1 MCPKPALYKRHILKK
16 ALLKMSNTEVRESE
30 SSARYRIAVDTGGT
44 FTDVVVGNNSGDMA
58 VGKAL
63 TTYDR
68 VFTGFEGAVHR
79 AAESVGWSGDEVL
92 RNADVIVYGT
102 THATNAVLTNKVAKT
117 ALLVTDGF
125 ADTLLL
131 REGGRRDAFDSKAA
145 YPPPYIPRHLTFEI
159 TERISAEGEVLVPL
173 DEEQVRSVLHSL
185 ADLGIE
191 AIAVACLWS
200 IINDAHEQRIAEL
213 IKEILP
219 GVPYTLSNDANPT
232 IREYRRA
239 SAASI
244 DASLKPLMA
253 DHLGNLREDLVKYGF
268 AGDLLVVTSEGAV
281 LDAEDV
287 LDRPVLLLNS
297 GPSMAPLVGAA
308 AAPDRETVVVCDM
321 GGTTFDVSL
330 VEKGVV
336 RHTREAWLGEPF
348 VGHLT
353 GLSSVAVSSIG
364 AGGGSIAWID
374 GGGLL
379 RVGPQSARSTP
390 GPAAYGK
397 GGVEPTVTDACVVL
411 GYLDVEGFEGG
422 FTLDRDAA
430 IRAVQSRVAEPLGMD
445 LRQAAQAILDVSGNQ
460 MATAT
465 RQAALEQGVDPRGAL
480 MVAGGGAGAMVAAL
494 IGDILETDTVLVP
507 ATAGVL
513 AAYGAHRAPIATEF
527 LSPLHNDTRNFDAG
541 SAQTAVTELTAK
553 AETFAQRFTHVS
565 NDAEFS
571 YFVDARYPGQAWD
584 LRVYL
589 DSAPDPQGGAA
600 ETIEQAFHAEHD
612 RRNGTHDSASRVEI
626 ITWGVRVEIPR
637 HEQLKDAEHVGIES
651 EVHRTDEIVFGGS
664 PYSTP
669 RYRGVTLSPGQ
680 HISGPAIIDQP
691 TTTIVVP
698 PEWDANLDARSN
710 IYLNRKEA

>member
-1 MCPKPALYKRHILKK
+1 
-16 ALLKMSNTEVRESE
+16 MSDVQTQPSE
-30 SSARYRIAVDTGGT
+30 ARYRIAVDTGGT
-44 FTDVVVGNNSGDMA
+44 FTDVVVGSNSGDMA

-68 VFTGFEGAVHR
+68 VFTGFEASVRR
-79 AAESVGWSGDEVL
+79 AAESVGWSGDDVL

-102 THATNAVLTNKVAKT
+102 THATNAVLTGKVAKT
-117 ALLVTDGF
+117 ALLTTDGF

-145 YPPPYIPRHLTFEI
+145 YPPPYIPRHLTFQI
-159 TERISAEGEVLVPL
+159 TERISSEGDILVEL
-173 DEEQVRSVLHSL
+173 DEEQVRQVLGSFKEQ
-185 ADLGIE
+185 GIE
-191 AIAVACLWS
+191 AVAVSFLWS
-200 IINDAHEQRIAEL
+200 IINDAHEKRVAEL
-213 IKEILP
+213 IQEILP
-219 GVPYTLSNDANPT
+219 GVPYTLSNAANPT
-232 IREYRRA
+232 IREYRRS

-253 DHLGNLREDLVKYGF
+253 DHLGKLRSDLQKYGF

-281 LDAEDV
+281 LDVADV

-308 AAPDRETVVVCDM
+308 AAPDHDTVVVCDM

-330 VEKGVV
+330 VENGVV

-390 GPAAYGK
+390 GPAAYGR
-397 GGVEPTVTDACVVL
+397 GGEEPTVTDACVAL
-411 GYLDVEGFEGG
+411 GYLDTEGFEGG
-422 FTLDRDAA
+422 FTLNREAA
-430 IRAVQSRVAEPLGMD
+430 IKAIDTRIAGPLKMD
-445 LRQAAQAILDVSGNQ
+445 TLQAAQAILDVSANH
-460 MATAT
+460 MATAI
-465 RQAALEQGVDPRGAL
+465 RQSALEQGVDPRGAL
-480 MVAGGGAGAMVAAL
+480 IVAGGGAGAMVAAI
-494 IGDILETDTVLVP
+494 IGRLLEADTVLIP

-527 LSPLHNDTRNFDAG
+527 LSPLHNDTRSFDAG
-541 SAQTAVTELTAK
+541 SASRAVEDLTAK
-553 AETFAQRFTHVS
+553 AEVFVKRFDGVGEAPKVT
-565 NDAEFS
+565 

-589 DSAPDPQGGAA
+589 DAAPDTSGDAA
-600 ETIEQAFHAEHD
+600 GIIERAFHEEHD
-612 RRNGTHDSASRVEI
+612 RRNGTHDPDSRVEI

-637 HEQLKDAEHVGIES
+637 SEHTKSES
-651 EVHRTDEIVFGGS
+651 ELSRTAEIHRTDSIVFGGE
-664 PYSTP
+664 PFSTQ
-669 RYRGVTLSPGQ
+669 RYRGVTLAPRDK
-680 HISGPAIIDQP
+680 IVGPAVIDQP

-698 PEWDANLDARSN
+698 PEWDATLDERSN
-710 IYLNRKEA
+710 IYLTRKEA

>member
-1 MCPKPALYKRHILKK
+1 
-16 ALLKMSNTEVRESE
+16 MSEVQTQTGT
-30 SSARYRIAVDTGGT
+30 ARYRIAVDTGGT
-44 FTDVVVGNNSGDMA
+44 FTDVVVGSNSGSMA

-68 VFTGFEGAVHR
+68 VFTGFEAAVRR

-92 RNADVIVYGT
+92 GHADVIVYGT
-102 THATNAVLTNKVAKT
+102 THATNAVLTGKVAKT
-117 ALLVTDGF
+117 ALLTTDGF

-159 TERISAEGEVLVPL
+159 TERLSAEGEVLVPL
-173 DEEQVRSVLHSL
+173 NEEQVREILGTFVEQ
-185 ADLGIE
+185 GIE
-191 AIAVACLWS
+191 AIAVSFLWS
-200 IINDAHEQRIAEL
+200 IINDVHERRIAEL
-213 IKEILP
+213 IEEILP
-219 GVPYTLSNDANPT
+219 GIPYTLSHEANPT
-232 IREYRRA
+232 IREYRRS
-239 SAASI
+239 SAAAI

-253 DHLGNLREDLVKYGF
+253 DHLGNLRSDLREYGF

-281 LDAEDV
+281 LDVADV
-287 LDRPVLLLNS
+287 LNRPVLLLNS

-308 AAPDRETVVVCDM
+308 AAPERETVVVCDM

-336 RHTREAWLGEPF
+336 RHTREAWLGEQF

-390 GPAAYGK
+390 GPAAYGR
-397 GGVEPTVTDACVVL
+397 GGEEPTVTDACVVL
-411 GYLDVEGFEGG
+411 GYLDADGFEGG

-430 IRAVQSRVAEPLGMD
+430 VKAIDTRIAGPLGMD
-445 LRQAAQAILDVSGNQ
+445 TLQAAQAILDVSAHH
-460 MATAT
+460 MATAI
-465 RQAALEQGVDPRGAL
+465 RQSALEQGVDPRGAL
-480 MVAGGGAGAMVAAL
+480 IVAGGGAGAMVAAI
-494 IGDILETDTVLVP
+494 IGVLLETDTVLIP

-527 LSPLHNDTRNFDAG
+527 LSPLHNDTRSFDADLALD
-541 SAQTAVTELTAK
+541 SIEDLTAK
-553 AETFAQRFTHVS
+553 AGKFVERFDGAGVVAKT
-565 NDAEFS
+565 S

-589 DSAPDPQGGAA
+589 DGAPDARGDAA
-600 ETIEQAFHAEHD
+600 MVIERAFHEEHD
-612 RRNGTHDSASRVEI
+612 RRNGTHDPDSRVEI

-637 HEQLKDAEHVGIES
+637 PEHTPADVAAGGEQEI
-651 EVHRTDEIVFGGS
+651 HRTDAIVFGGES
-664 PYSTP
+664 HTTR
-669 RYRGVTLSPGQ
+669 RYRGITLAPLDKVV
-680 HISGPAIIDQP
+680 GPAVIDLA

-698 PEWDANLDARSN
+698 PEWDATLDERSN
-710 IYLNRKEA
+710 IYLTRKEA

>member
-1 MCPKPALYKRHILKK
+1 
-16 ALLKMSNTEVRESE
+16 MSEVQTQPGE
-30 SSARYRIAVDTGGT
+30 ARYRIAVDTGGT
-44 FTDVVVGNNSGDMA
+44 FTDVVVGSNSGDMA

-68 VFTGFEGAVHR
+68 VFTGFEASVRR
-79 AAESVGWSGDEVL
+79 AAESVGWSGDDVL
-92 RNADVIVYGT
+92 CNADVIVYGT
-102 THATNAVLTNKVAKT
+102 THATNAVLTGKVAKT
-117 ALLVTDGF
+117 ALLTTDGF

-145 YPPPYIPRHLTFEI
+145 YPPPYIPRYLTFQI
-159 TERISAEGEVLVPL
+159 TERISSEGDILVPL
-173 DEEQVRSVLHSL
+173 DEEQVREVLGSFKEQ
-185 ADLGIE
+185 GIE
-191 AIAVACLWS
+191 AVAVSFLWS
-200 IINDAHEQRIAEL
+200 IINDAHEKRVAEL
-213 IKEILP
+213 IQEILP
-219 GVPYTLSNDANPT
+219 GVPYTLSNAANPT
-232 IREYRRA
+232 IREYRRS

-253 DHLGNLREDLVKYGF
+253 DHLGKLRSDLQKYGF

-281 LDAEDV
+281 LDVADV

-308 AAPDRETVVVCDM
+308 AAPDHDTVVVCDM

-330 VEKGVV
+330 VENGVV

-390 GPAAYGK
+390 GPAAYGR
-397 GGVEPTVTDACVVL
+397 GGEEPTVTDACVAL
-411 GYLDVEGFEGG
+411 GYLDTEGFEGG
-422 FTLDRDAA
+422 FTLNREAA
-430 IRAVQSRVAEPLGMD
+430 IKAIDTRIAGPLKMD
-445 LRQAAQAILDVSGNQ
+445 TLQAAQAILDVSANH
-460 MATAT
+460 MATAI
-465 RQAALEQGVDPRGAL
+465 RQSALEQGVDPRGAL
-480 MVAGGGAGAMVAAL
+480 IVAGGGAGAMVAAI
-494 IGDILETDTVLVP
+494 IGRLLEADTVLIP

-527 LSPLHNDTRNFDAG
+527 LSPLHNDTRSFDAG
-541 SAQTAVTELTAK
+541 SASRAVEDLTAK
-553 AETFAQRFTHVS
+553 AEVFVKRFDGVGEAPKVT
-565 NDAEFS
+565 

-589 DSAPDPQGGAA
+589 DAAPDTSGDAA
-600 ETIEQAFHAEHD
+600 GIIERAFHEEHD
-612 RRNGTHDSASRVEI
+612 RRNGTHDPDSRVEI

-637 HEQLKDAEHVGIES
+637 SEHTKSES
-651 EVHRTDEIVFGGS
+651 ELSRTAEIHRTDSIVFGGE
-664 PYSTP
+664 PFSTQ
-669 RYRGVTLSPGQ
+669 RYRGVTLAPRDK
-680 HISGPAIIDQP
+680 IVGPAVIDQP

-698 PEWDANLDARSN
+698 PEWDATLDERSN
-710 IYLNRKEA
+710 IYLTRKEA

>member
-1 MCPKPALYKRHILKK
+1 
-16 ALLKMSNTEVRESE
+16 MSTVQTPSGGGE
-30 SSARYRIAVDTGGT
+30 ARYRIAVDTGGT
-44 FTDVVVGNNSGDMA
+44 FTDVVVGSNAGEMA

-68 VFTGFEGAVHR
+68 VFTGFEASVRR

-102 THATNAVLTNKVAKT
+102 THATNAVLTGKVART
-117 ALLVTDGF
+117 ALLTTSGF

-131 REGGRRDAFDSKAA
+131 REGGRRDAFDSRAA

-159 TERISAEGEVLVPL
+159 NERISAEGDVLVAL
-173 DEEQVRSVLHSL
+173 DDDEVRGVLRGL
-185 ADLGIE
+185 ADEGIE
-191 AIAVACLWS
+191 AIAVSFLWS
-200 IINDAHEQRIAEL
+200 IINDAHERRLGEL
-213 IKEILP
+213 IREILP
-219 GVPYTLSNDANPT
+219 GVPYTLSHAANPT
-232 IREYRRA
+232 IREYRRS
-239 SAASI
+239 SAAAI

-253 DHLGNLREDLVKYGF
+253 DHLGNLRSDLVAFGF

-281 LDAEDV
+281 LDVVDV

-353 GLSSVAVSSIG
+353 GLSSVAVTSIG

-374 GGGLL
+374 SGGLL

-390 GPAAYGK
+390 GPAAYGR
-397 GGVEPTVTDACVVL
+397 GGEEPTVTDACVAL
-411 GYLDVEGFEGG
+411 GYLDTEGFEGG
-422 FTLDRDAA
+422 FTLDREAA
-430 IRAVQSRVAEPLGMD
+430 VRAIDSRIAGPLKMD
-445 LRQAAQAILDVSGNQ
+445 TMQAAQAILDVSANH

-465 RQAALEQGVDPRGAL
+465 RQASLEQGVDPRGAL
-480 MVAGGGAGAMVAAL
+480 IVAGGGAGAMVAAV
-494 IGDILETDTVLVP
+494 IGRLLETDTILIP
-507 ATAGVL
+507 STAGVL

-527 LSPLHNDTRNFDAG
+527 LSPLHNDTRHFNVS
-541 SAQTAVTELTAK
+541 SAVVAVTELGEK
-553 AETFAQRFTHVS
+553 AAAFAERFTAVS
-565 NDAEFS
+565 SGAEVT

-589 DSAPDPQGGAA
+589 GAA
-600 ETIEQAFHAEHD
+600 PNAADDAAHVIERAFHEEHD
-612 RRNGTHDSASRVEI
+612 RRNGTHDAASRVEI

-637 HEQLKDAEHVGIES
+637 PERLKAPAPAAGTS
-651 EVHRTDEIVFGGS
+651 EVHRVDPIVFGGQS
-664 PYSTP
+664 HDTK
-669 RYRGVTLSPGQ
+669 RYRGVTLEPGDT
-680 HISGPAIIDQP
+680 IVGPAVIDQP

-698 PEWDANLDARSN
+698 PEWDATLDSRSN
-710 IYLNRKEA
+710 IYLTLKGA

>member
-1 MCPKPALYKRHILKK
+1 M
-16 ALLKMSNTEVRESE
+16 TEAQTNSGGRD
-30 SSARYRIAVDTGGT
+30 ARYRIAVDTGGT
-44 FTDVVVGNNSGDMA
+44 FTDVVVGSDSGDMA
-58 VGKAL
+58 AGKAL

-68 VFTGFEGAVHR
+68 VFTGFEAAVRR
-79 AAESVGWSGDEVL
+79 AAASVGWSGDEVL

-102 THATNAVLTNKVAKT
+102 THATNAVLTGKIAKT
-117 ALLVTDGF
+117 ALLVTEGF

-145 YPPPYIPRHLTFEI
+145 YPGPYIPRRLTYEI
-159 TERISAEGEVLVPL
+159 RERINSEGDVLVPL
-173 DEEQVRSVLHSL
+173 DEEQVRSALKTLV
-185 ADLGIE
+185 DEGVE
-191 AIAVACLWS
+191 AVAVSFLWS
-200 IINDAHEQRIAEL
+200 IMNDAHEARLAEL
-213 IKEILP
+213 IEEILP
-219 GVPYTLSNDANPT
+219 GVPYTLSHQANPT
-232 IREYRRA
+232 IREYRRS

-253 DHLGNLREDLVKYGF
+253 DHLGNLRSDLVKYGF
-268 AGDLLVVTSEGAV
+268 TGDLLVVTSEGAV
-281 LDAEDV
+281 LDVADV

-390 GPAAYGK
+390 GPAAYGR
-397 GGVEPTVTDACVVL
+397 GGEEPTVTDACVVL
-411 GYLDVEGFEGG
+411 GYLDASGFEGG

-430 IRAVQSRVAEPLGMD
+430 VRAIESRIAGPLGMTIQ
-445 LRQAAQAILDVSGNQ
+445 QAAQAILDVSASH
-460 MATAT
+460 MATAI
-465 RQAALEQGVDPRGAL
+465 RQASLEQGVDPRGAL
-480 MVAGGGAGAMVAAL
+480 IVAGGGAGAMVAAA
-494 IGDILETDTVLVP
+494 IGVLLEADTVLIP

-527 LSPLHNDTRNFDAG
+527 LSPLHNDTHAFDAE
-541 SAQTAVTELTAK
+541 SATRAIEESKVK
-553 AETFAQRFTHVS
+553 A
-565 NDAEFS
+565 AEFAARFAGVGAEAEVT

-584 LRVYL
+584 LRVQL
-589 DSAPDPQGGAA
+589 GEAPNTHGDAA
-600 ETIEQAFHAEHD
+600 DVIGRAFHAEHD
-612 RRNGTHDSASRVEI
+612 RRNGTHDAQSRVEI
-626 ITWGVRVEIPR
+626 ITWGVRVEVPR
-637 HEQLKDAEHVGIES
+637 PEQLKDTVAAGGSPES
-651 EVHRTDEIVFGGS
+651 HRTDPITFGGES
-664 PYSTP
+664 FDTP
-669 RYRGVTLSPGQ
+669 RYRGVTLGPGDK
-680 HISGPAIIDQP
+680 IVGPTVIDQP

-698 PEWDANLDARSN
+698 PEWDATLDDRSN
-710 IYLNRKEA
+710 IYLTRKEA

>member
-1 MCPKPALYKRHILKK
+1 
-16 ALLKMSNTEVRESE
+16 MSEVQTQPGE
-30 SSARYRIAVDTGGT
+30 ARYRIAVDTGGT
-44 FTDVVVGNNSGDMA
+44 FTDVVVGSNSGDMA

-68 VFTGFEGAVHR
+68 VFTGFEASVRR
-79 AAESVGWSGDEVL
+79 AAESVGWSGDDVL

-102 THATNAVLTNKVAKT
+102 THATNAVLTGKVAKT
-117 ALLVTDGF
+117 ALLTTDGF

-145 YPPPYIPRHLTFEI
+145 YPPPYIPRHLTFQI
-159 TERISAEGEVLVPL
+159 TERISSEGDILVEL
-173 DEEQVRSVLHSL
+173 DEKQVRQILGSFKEQ
-185 ADLGIE
+185 GIE
-191 AIAVACLWS
+191 AVAVSFLWS
-200 IINDAHEQRIAEL
+200 IINDAHEKRVAEL
-213 IKEILP
+213 IQEILP
-219 GVPYTLSNDANPT
+219 GVPYTLSNAANPT
-232 IREYRRA
+232 IREYRRS

-253 DHLGNLREDLVKYGF
+253 DHLGKLRSDLQKYGF

-281 LDAEDV
+281 LDVADV

-308 AAPDRETVVVCDM
+308 AAPDHDTVVVCDM

-330 VEKGVV
+330 VENGVV

-390 GPAAYGK
+390 GPAAYGR
-397 GGVEPTVTDACVVL
+397 GGEEPTVTDACVAL
-411 GYLDVEGFEGG
+411 GYLDTEGFEGG
-422 FTLDRDAA
+422 FTLNREAA
-430 IRAVQSRVAEPLGMD
+430 IKAIDTRIAGPLKMD
-445 LRQAAQAILDVSGNQ
+445 TLQAAQAILDVSANH
-460 MATAT
+460 MATAI
-465 RQAALEQGVDPRGAL
+465 RQSALEQGVDPRGAL
-480 MVAGGGAGAMVAAL
+480 IVAGGGAGAMVAAI
-494 IGDILETDTVLVP
+494 IGRLLEADTVLIP

-527 LSPLHNDTRNFDAG
+527 LSPLHNDTRSFDAG
-541 SAQTAVTELTAK
+541 SASRAVEDLTAK
-553 AETFAQRFTHVS
+553 AEVFVKRFDGVGEAPKVT
-565 NDAEFS
+565 

-589 DSAPDPQGGAA
+589 DAAPDTSGDAA
-600 ETIEQAFHAEHD
+600 GIIERAFHEEHD
-612 RRNGTHDSASRVEI
+612 RRNGTHDPDSRVEI

-637 HEQLKDAEHVGIES
+637 SEHAKSES
-651 EVHRTDEIVFGGS
+651 ELSRTAEIHRTDSIVFGGK
-664 PYSTP
+664 PFSTQ
-669 RYRGVTLSPGQ
+669 RYRGVTLAPRDK
-680 HISGPAIIDQP
+680 IVGPAVIDQP

-698 PEWDANLDARSN
+698 PEWDATLDERSN
-710 IYLNRKEA
+710 IYLTRKEA

>member
-1 MCPKPALYKRHILKK
+1 M
-16 ALLKMSNTEVRESE
+16 TEAQTNSGGRD
-30 SSARYRIAVDTGGT
+30 ARYRIAVDTGGT
-44 FTDVVVGNNSGDMA
+44 FTDVVVGSDSGDMA
-58 VGKAL
+58 AGKAL

-68 VFTGFEGAVHR
+68 VFTGFEAAVRR
-79 AAESVGWSGDEVL
+79 AAESVGWSGDDVL

-102 THATNAVLTNKVAKT
+102 THATNAVLTGKIAKT
-117 ALLVTDGF
+117 ALLVTEGF

-145 YPPPYIPRHLTFEI
+145 YPGPYIPRRLTYEI
-159 TERISAEGEVLVPL
+159 RERVNSEGYVLVPL
-173 DEEQVRSVLHSL
+173 DEEQVRSALKTLV
-185 ADLGIE
+185 DEGVE
-191 AIAVACLWS
+191 AIAVSFLWS
-200 IINDAHEQRIAEL
+200 IMNDAHEARLAEL
-213 IKEILP
+213 IEEILP
-219 GVPYTLSNDANPT
+219 GVPYTLSHRANPT
-232 IREYRRA
+232 IREYRRS

-253 DHLGNLREDLVKYGF
+253 DHLGNLRSDLVKYGF
-268 AGDLLVVTSEGAV
+268 TGDLLVVTSEGAV
-281 LDAEDV
+281 LDVADV

-330 VEKGVV
+330 VERGVV

-390 GPAAYGK
+390 GPAAYGR
-397 GGVEPTVTDACVVL
+397 GGEEPTVTDACVVL
-411 GYLDVEGFEGG
+411 GYLDASGFEGG

-430 IRAVQSRVAEPLGMD
+430 VRAIESRIAGPLGMTIQ
-445 LRQAAQAILDVSGNQ
+445 RAAQAILDVSANH
-460 MATAT
+460 MATAI
-465 RQAALEQGVDPRGAL
+465 RQASLEQGVDPRGAL
-480 MVAGGGAGAMVAAL
+480 IVAGGGAGAMVAAA
-494 IGDILETDTVLVP
+494 IGVLLEADTVLVP

-527 LSPLHNDTRNFDAG
+527 LSPLHNDTHAFDAE
-541 SAQTAVTELTAK
+541 SATRAIEEIKVKAAGFAARFDGVGAEAEVT
-553 AETFAQRFTHVS
+553 
-565 NDAEFS
+565 

-584 LRVYL
+584 LRVHL
-589 DSAPDPQGGAA
+589 DEAPNTRGDAA
-600 ETIEQAFHAEHD
+600 DVIARAFHAEHD
-612 RRNGTHDSASRVEI
+612 HRNGTHDAQSRVEI
-626 ITWGVRVEIPR
+626 ITWGVRVEVPR
-637 HEQLKDAEHVGIES
+637 PEQLRDTVATGGSPES
-651 EVHRTDEIVFGGS
+651 HRTDPMTFGGES
-664 PYSTP
+664 FDTA
-669 RYRGVTLSPGQ
+669 RYRGVTLGPGDK
-680 HISGPAIIDQP
+680 IAGPAVIDQP

-698 PEWDANLDARSN
+698 PEWDATLDDRSN
-710 IYLNRKEA
+710 IYLTRKEA

>member
-1 MCPKPALYKRHILKK
+1 
-16 ALLKMSNTEVRESE
+16 MSDVQTQPGE
-30 SSARYRIAVDTGGT
+30 ARYRIAVDTGGT
-44 FTDVVVGNNSGDMA
+44 FTDVVVGSNSGDMA

-68 VFTGFEGAVHR
+68 VFTGFEASVRR
-79 AAESVGWSGDEVL
+79 AAESVGWSGDDVL

-102 THATNAVLTNKVAKT
+102 THATNAVLTGKVAKT
-117 ALLVTDGF
+117 ALLTTDGF

-145 YPPPYIPRHLTFEI
+145 YPPPYIPRQLTFEI
-159 TERISAEGEVLVPL
+159 TERISAEGDILVEL
-173 DEEQVRSVLHSL
+173 DEEQVREVLGSFKEQ
-185 ADLGIE
+185 GIE
-191 AIAVACLWS
+191 AVAVSFLWS
-200 IINDAHEQRIAEL
+200 IINDAHEKRVAEL

-219 GVPYTLSNDANPT
+219 GVPYTLSNAANPT
-232 IREYRRA
+232 IREYRRS

-253 DHLGNLREDLVKYGF
+253 DHLGKLRSDLQEYGF

-281 LDAEDV
+281 LDVADV

-308 AAPDRETVVVCDM
+308 AAPDHETVVVCDM

-330 VEKGVV
+330 VENGVV

-390 GPAAYGK
+390 GPAAYGR
-397 GGVEPTVTDACVVL
+397 GGEEPTVTDACVAL
-411 GYLDVEGFEGG
+411 GYLDTEGFEGG
-422 FTLDRDAA
+422 FTLNREAA
-430 IRAVQSRVAEPLGMD
+430 IKAIDTRIAGPLKMD
-445 LRQAAQAILDVSGNQ
+445 TLQAAQAILDVSANH
-460 MATAT
+460 MATAI
-465 RQAALEQGVDPRGAL
+465 RQSALEQGVDPRGAL
-480 MVAGGGAGAMVAAL
+480 IVAGGGAGAMVAAI
-494 IGDILETDTVLVP
+494 IGKLLEADTVLIP

-527 LSPLHNDTRNFDAG
+527 LSPLHNDTRSFDAG
-541 SAQTAVTELTAK
+541 SASRAVEDLTAK
-553 AETFAQRFTHVS
+553 AELFVKRFDGVGEAPKVTS
-565 NDAEFS
+565 
-571 YFVDARYPGQAWD
+571 FVDARYPGQAWD

-589 DSAPDPQGGAA
+589 DAAPDTSGDAA
-600 ETIEQAFHAEHD
+600 GIIERAFHEEHD
-612 RRNGTHDSASRVEI
+612 RRNGTHDPDSRVEI

-637 HEQLKDAEHVGIES
+637 PEHTKSES
-651 EVHRTDEIVFGGS
+651 ELSRTAEIHRTDSIVFGGE
-664 PYSTP
+664 PFSTQ
-669 RYRGVTLSPGQ
+669 RYRGVTLAPRDK
-680 HISGPAIIDQP
+680 IVGPAVIDQP

-698 PEWDANLDARSN
+698 PEWDATLDERSN
-710 IYLNRKEA
+710 IYLTRKEA